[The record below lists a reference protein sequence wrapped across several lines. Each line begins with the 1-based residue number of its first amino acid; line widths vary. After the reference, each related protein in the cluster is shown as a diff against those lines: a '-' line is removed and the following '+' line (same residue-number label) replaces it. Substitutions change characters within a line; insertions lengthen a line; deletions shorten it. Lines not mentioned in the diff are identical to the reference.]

1 MRRQALMTKCGR
13 LLLASVLGT
22 WSSACEPSQ
31 EEGESPRPIE
41 SRVRELNAGA
51 VMVTTLAGSP
61 GVSGS
66 IDDTGA
72 AARFFH
78 PSGVAVDTAGNA
90 YVADSDNNT
99 IRKVTA
105 SGVVTTLAGRP
116 RQSGSTDGTGAA
128 ARFYYPTGVAVDTS
142 GNVYVADFYNGTIR
156 KVTASGVVTTLAGSP
171 GVAGSADGAGAAAQF
186 LGPYGVAVDT
196 AGNVYVG
203 DSNNYTVRKVTP
215 TGVVTTLAGSPR
227 QSGGTDGTGA
237 AARFFG
243 TYGVAVDTAGN
254 VFATDSS
261 NNTIRKVTA
270 SGVVTTLAGSP
281 GQKGGADGTGAAAR
295 FNYPMGVAVDPSGNV
310 YVAEDYNN
318 TIRKVTASGVV
329 TTLAGS
335 PGVSGSAN
343 GTGAAARF
351 LHPTGVA
358 VDSAGNVYVADRDN
372 HTIRKASNALAI
384 LPTTASVTAGNQQ
397 AFTASGGGAGPYTWS
412 ISVNNSGG
420 SITPSGLYTA
430 GTTGGVIDTIA
441 VTDGNGGICTAT
453 VTVLAPLAIT
463 TGSGGTVSVPTGV
476 QQPLTASGG
485 ASPYTWSFVTDNSG
499 GTLTTEGLYT
509 TGSTVG
515 VTDTVQV
522 TDSTG
527 ATATIAITVTSPIP
541 VPASGPSSIGLLGA
555 LLILVGLHKLKPL
568 QRTQQ

>member
-1 MRRQALMTKCGR
+1 
-13 LLLASVLGT
+13 
-22 WSSACEPSQ
+22 
-31 EEGESPRPIE
+31 
-41 SRVRELNAGA
+41 
-51 VMVTTLAGSP
+51 MVTTLAGSP